1 MKKIIALV
9 LVMMFAVIA
18 MTACSNST
26 TKATPTDAPAATE
39 AATEAPAA
47 TEAATDAPAATEAPA
62 ETTAPATNG

>member
-26 TKATPTDAPAATE
+26 TKVTPTDAPATE

-47 TEAATDAPAATEAPA
+47 TEAATEAPAATDAPA

>member
-47 TEAATDAPAATEAPA
+47 TAPAPSFPRRGGNASV
-62 ETTAPATNG
+62 

>member
-1 MKKIIALV
+1 MKKIIALG

-18 MTACSNST
+18 MTACSKST
-26 TKATPTDAPAATE
+26 TTATPTDAPAATE

-47 TEAATDAPAATEAPA
+47 TEAATEAPAATDAPA

>member
-18 MTACSNST
+18 MTACSNSA

-47 TEAATDAPAATEAPA
+47 TEAATEAPAATDAPA